1 MGRLIKKTPWIILV
15 FTLICYAA
23 ALIPPERFW
32 PAGILI
38 YGILPMLII
47 NMLLFL
53 LLAILRKISVVWPV
67 IALLAGIPF
76 INITFNYD
84 VRPEINTQ
92 KKVIEILSLNAK
104 NFSSGNDLVG
114 WLVSDTAEIKCVQE
128 YYSNKRNQ
136 DVNISEKMKE
146 NGYESYLLNTEYA
159 NGYEYSGLAT
169 FSRYPIVDQG
179 ALLFNENSGNNCIY
193 TDISTGK
200 DTVRVYNVHLS
211 SMRIPLSE
219 YREPDDYD
227 RKLKSLIRK
236 LKNGAIRR
244 SDEIDKLLGH
254 TAECPYPFVIC
265 GDFNDIPY
273 SYNYFK
279 LRRHFDNAFEEA
291 GHGFGFSFRHWFI
304 FFLRIDHHFI
314 SEKLI
319 PVFYR
324 VDHSTRGS
332 DHYPT
337 RGFYQLP

>member
-1 MGRLIKKTPWIILV
+1 MKNIPWIVLV
-15 FTLICYAA
+15 LTLICYAA

-38 YGILPMLII
+38 YGILPLLII
-47 NMLLFL
+47 NALLFL
-53 LLAILRKISVVWPV
+53 LLAILRKSSVVWPV

-76 INITFNYD
+76 INITFSYGAS
-84 VRPEINTQ
+84 PEINKD
-92 KKVIEILSLNAK
+92 KKVIEILSLNAR
-104 NFSSGNDLVG
+104 NFSTGKDLVG
-114 WLVSDTAEIKCVQE
+114 WLVSDSAEIKCIQE
-128 YYSNKRNQ
+128 YYANNRNPAI
-136 DVNISEKMKE
+136 NLTEKMKE
-146 NGYESYLLNTEYA
+146 NGYESYLLNTEYS
-159 NGYEYSGLAT
+159 NRNEYSGLAT
-169 FSRYPIVDQG
+169 FSRYPIIGRG

-193 TDISTGK
+193 TDIRIGQ
-200 DTVRVYNVHLS
+200 DTARIYNVHLS

-279 LRRHFDNAFEEA
+279 LRRYFENAFETA
-291 GHGFGFSFRHWFI
+291 GHGFGFSFRHRFI
-304 FFLRIDHHFI
+304 FFLRIDHHFV
-314 SEKLI
+314 SEKLY

-324 VDHSTRGS
+324 VDKSTTGS
-332 DHYPT
+332 DHFPT
-337 RGFYQLP
+337 RGFYQLH